1 MAKIQEIENNRLNV
15 IGEGTAIQG
24 DIQSNGDIRI
34 DGTLKGNLDTK
45 GKLVVG
51 TSGKISGEVQCR
63 NCEVSGGLDGKITVT
78 ELLSLKSSAKVKGD
92 IITNKIAIEPNAI
105 FTGTC
110 NMDGGLSNKN
120 GTETKK

>member
-1 MAKIQEIENNRLNV
+1 MAKTQEIENNRLNV

-24 DIQSNGDIRI
+24 NIQSSGDIRI

-51 TSGKISGEVQCR
+51 TSGNISGEVQCCS
-63 NCEVSGGLDGKITVT
+63 CEVSGGLDGKITVN
-78 ELLSLKSSAKVKGD
+78 ELLILKSSANVKGD

-110 NMDGGLSNKN
+110 NMDGGLPNTN
-120 GTETKK
+120 GTKTKK